1 MNGIISVTADKTI
14 IQNPYRKN
22 LKFTITIKEL
32 FYLEKVYT
40 VPMGSDK
47 VAGTVYSQ

>member
-22 LKFTITIKEL
+22 LKFTIKEL